1 MLAWPRVHK
10 AADWTGVE
18 SRFGPHFPAVEGRK
32 IGKGIAALLGTFYLC
47 SVPFRDVCSGDL
59 CTRVYCVPT
68 RLFRSVVRKD
78 ATRC

>member
-32 IGKGIAALLGTFYLC
+32 VDNGIAAFAWDVLRAFKRVLPVNFVRVCIVFLIVSVGLSYVRTLL
-47 SVPFRDVCSGDL
+47 DVI
-59 CTRVYCVPT
+59 
-68 RLFRSVVRKD
+68 
-78 ATRC
+78 

>member
-32 IGKGIAALLGTFYLC
+32 VDKGIAALLGTFYAAVTTCGTVIFARVCIVLLLV
-47 SVPFRDVCSGDL
+47 SVGLSYVRTLLDVS
-59 CTRVYCVPT
+59 
-68 RLFRSVVRKD
+68 
-78 ATRC
+78 